1 MKANCCLKRFTLNSR
16 CFYQDF
22 FMSHPIIRSL
32 FFEELEKFQKFFMNN
47 FVTLTINYSLHTL
60 KLFCLNFSPVE
71 VKDVPSEVIDFMI
84 ETTTTRDKH
93 VGRFLQDFNSREFEE
108 EFQKDTNKFPDK
120 ISINKLDGNSKTN
133 SCRRNVVYYKLDAG
147 RSETKST
154 WNWTIE
160 KSDENF
166 STSDNNSINF
176 R

>member
-1 MKANCCLKRFTLNSR
+1 M
-16 CFYQDF
+16 
-22 FMSHPIIRSL
+22 
-32 FFEELEKFQKFFMNN
+32 
-47 FVTLTINYSLHTL
+47 
-60 KLFCLNFSPVE
+60 
-71 VKDVPSEVIDFMI
+71 PSEVIDFMI
-84 ETTTTRDKH
+84 ETTKSRDDEH
-93 VGRFLQDFNSREFEE
+93 VGRFLQDFNSREFED

-133 SCRRNVVYYKLDAG
+133 SCRRNVVYFKLNSG
-147 RSETKST
+147 RNEAKAST